1 MGAGPGGAD
10 LAGLPPELMAALAGG
25 APEAET
31 GPGEGAMEPASLEAA
46 LEHFRMGVQ
55 MLQELQVT
63 SSDDRQMH
71 ELGGL
76 MSPVTKLLA
85 DRAKNEA
92 VSSASG
98 PALGGGGGG
107 A

>member
-1 MGAGPGGAD
+1 
-10 LAGLPPELMAALAGG
+10 
-25 APEAET
+25 
-31 GPGEGAMEPASLEAA
+31 MEPASLEAA
-46 LEHFRMGVQ
+46 MEHFRMGIQ
-55 MLQELQVT
+55 MLQELQVS
-63 SSDDRQMH
+63 SSDDRQQH

-76 MSPVTKLLA
+76 MPPVTKMLA
-85 DRAKNEA
+85 DRAKNQA